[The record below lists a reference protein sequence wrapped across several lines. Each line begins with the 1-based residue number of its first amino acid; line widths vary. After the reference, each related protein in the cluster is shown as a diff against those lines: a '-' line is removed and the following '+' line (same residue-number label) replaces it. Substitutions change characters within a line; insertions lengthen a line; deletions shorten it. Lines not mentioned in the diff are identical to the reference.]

1 MWEVFISGLMDPE
14 VLYYRRKFNN
24 ALEPIK
30 VMLVDKKRRLTLST
44 WISFVHQT
52 RDRVLVSP
60 HQYLGDQL
68 PPTDLMKAIVNDIF
82 RDFVKAEA

>member
-1 MWEVFISGLMDPE
+1 MDPE
-14 VLYYRRKFNN
+14 TLYYRRKFNH

-30 VMLVDKKRRLTLST
+30 VMLVDKKKKLTLST
-44 WISFVHQT
+44 WISFVNQT

-68 PPTDLMKAIVNDIF
+68 PPVGLLTQIVMDIF
-82 RDFVKAEA
+82 SDFVKAEA

>member
-1 MWEVFISGLMDPE
+1 MDPE
-14 VLYYRRKFNN
+14 ILYYRRKFNN

-30 VMLVDKKRRLTLST
+30 VMLVDKKRKLTLAT
-44 WISFVHQT
+44 WISFVNQT

-60 HQYLGDQL
+60 HQYLGEAL
-68 PPTDLMKAIVNDIF
+68 PPAELMTKIVNDIF

>member
-1 MWEVFISGLMDPE
+1 MDPE
-14 VLYYRRKFNN
+14 VLYYRRRFNN

-30 VMLVDKKRRLTLST
+30 VMLVDKKKKLTLQS
-44 WISFVHQT
+44 WLSFVNQT

-60 HQYLGDQL
+60 NQYLGDQL
-68 PPTDLMKAIVNDIF
+68 PPAELMAQVVNDIF

>member
-1 MWEVFISGLMDPE
+1 MDPE
-14 VLYYRRKFNN
+14 TLYYRRKFNN

-30 VMLVDKKRRLTLST
+30 VMLVDKKRKLTLAS
-44 WISFVHQT
+44 WISVVNQT
-52 RDRVLVSP
+52 RDRVLTSP

-68 PPTDLMKAIVNDIF
+68 PPENLMSSIIHKIF

>member
-1 MWEVFISGLMDPE
+1 MDPE
-14 VLYYRRKFNN
+14 TLYYRRKFNN

-30 VMLVDKKRRLTLST
+30 VMLVDKKRKLTLTT
-44 WISFVHQT
+44 WINFVNQT

-60 HQYLGDQL
+60 HQYLGEQL
-68 PPTDLMKAIVNDIF
+68 PPAELMTTIVTDIF

>member
-1 MWEVFISGLMDPE
+1 MDPE
-14 VLYYRRKFNN
+14 TLYYRRKFNN

-30 VMLVDKKRRLTLST
+30 VMLVDKKRKLTLAS
-44 WISFVHQT
+44 WISFVNQT
-52 RDRVLVSP
+52 RDRVLMSP

-68 PPTDLMKAIVNDIF
+68 PPQNLMSTIINDIF